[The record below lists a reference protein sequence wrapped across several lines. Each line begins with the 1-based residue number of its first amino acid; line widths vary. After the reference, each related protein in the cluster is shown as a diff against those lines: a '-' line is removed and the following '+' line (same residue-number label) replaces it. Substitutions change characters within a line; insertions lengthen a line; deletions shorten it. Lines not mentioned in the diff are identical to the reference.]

1 MNIWSNA
8 VITESGLDLLAK
20 LVSGTSLTITEA
32 QTGSGRV
39 SPSALPSQ
47 TAVTSPVQTLTI
59 RSLTTPEAGTAAL
72 TCYITND
79 NVSTSYTVSQV
90 GIYAQDPDDGEIL
103 FFIVQSESGTGTIV
117 PSNTEMPGYS
127 AEWTFY
133 FSYGQADTVN
143 VTVNPTNTVSQ
154 AQAQEMITQAIGS
167 ASLGASQITSGILPV
182 ERGGT
187 GSGTAD
193 TAPTSG
199 SSNMVTSGGVYTA
212 VNRINAGSQITA
224 GVLPVARGGTGSGT
238 VDTAPTSGSTNMVT
252 SDGVYDAV
260 NSINAGSQIT
270 AGVLPVARGGT
281 GYSSVDSTPTN
292 GSNKMVTSN
301 GVYDA
306 LANKQN
312 KITYGTS
319 APSGGSN
326 GDIYIQ
332 YA

>member
-8 VITESGLDLLAK
+8 TITTAGLALLAK
-20 LVSGTSLTITEA
+20 LTQGSTLSVTKAVVGSGTVAVEDLA
-32 QTGSGRV
+32 N
-39 SPSALPSQ
+39 Q
-47 TAVTSPVQTLTI
+47 TAVSSPQQTLTI
-59 RSLTTPEAGTAAL
+59 RSLATPEAGTAAL
-72 TCYITND
+72 TCYLTND
-79 NVSTSYTVSQV
+79 SVNTSYTAMQV
-90 GIYAQDPDDGEIL
+90 GVYATDPDDGEIL
-103 FFIVQSESGTGTIV
+103 YFIVQAQSGTGTVI
-117 PSNTEMPGYS
+117 PSSTEMPGFT

-133 FSYGQADTVN
+133 FTFGNATSVS
-143 VTVNPTNTVSQ
+143 VTVSPANTISQTQ
-154 AQAQEMITQAIGS
+154 AQQMIDQAIAG
-167 ASLGASQITSGILPV
+167 AQLAASQITSGILPV
-182 ERGGT
+182 ARGGT
-187 GSGTAD
+187 GSGSVD
-193 TAPTSG
+193 TEPTSG
-199 SSNMVTSGGVYTA
+199 STKMVTSGGVYTA
-212 VNRINAGSQITA
+212 VNNINAGSQIKS

-238 VDTAPTSGSTNMVT
+238 VDSTPTNGSSNMVT
-252 SDGVYDAV
+252 SGGVYTAV